1 MWALAGMNWGPL
13 LQLWSLPAKV
23 NGYQQDGAL
32 VSVQVGAFTP
42 ITRYQRGLARGRCSP
57 WSLHALPHV
66 LPPRKLEELW
76 MVRPT
81 RMSQMGTLRNF
92 LKGTEL
98 IMQGQDLNPAVW
110 PQLLCPELS
119 LSTFLAKLSS
129 YARLQL
135 FTESSPFPQTIKLG
149 PQPKKLISSF

>member
-1 MWALAGMNWGPL
+1 
-13 LQLWSLPAKV
+13 
-23 NGYQQDGAL
+23 
-32 VSVQVGAFTP
+32 
-42 ITRYQRGLARGRCSP
+42 
-57 WSLHALPHV
+57 
-66 LPPRKLEELW
+66 